1 MESKIKLG
9 KEYNFVGCRWVP
21 VKFIDEEKQIVVMQ
35 SLGVTVGPWP
45 GFSMGK
51 FGKGDYYNRDITR
64 RNISD
69 YDNKTRVLMK
79 QIRPIVSGD
88 AGLYLPSYDSIKT
101 NSVWRNALAKA
112 AANYCSFG
120 ASDNYAWTGT
130 YNGDNYAWIVYSN
143 GSTTYDTYDYQ
154 NNSYVVP
161 AAFDLDLSK
170 VAVTGD
176 KIAII
181 PENTGKGEPEETNFI
196 LLLRL
201 LEAFTPVCHGILSN
215 DEIQMI
221 QKYLC
226 IQDRSVISLR
236 NLRDFVVLFLA
247 DKADIERRNG
257 NNEKFFQLMDI
268 QSGIVSVIDQQIW
281 NLSGEA

>member
-51 FGKGDYYNRDITR
+51 FGNGDYYNRDITR

-69 YDNKTRVLMK
+69 YDDKTRVLME

-170 VAVTGD
+170 VE
-176 KIAII
+176 I
-181 PENTGKGEPEETNFI
+181 EE
-196 LLLRL
+196 
-201 LEAFTPVCHGILSN
+201 
-215 DEIQMI
+215 DEII
-221 QKYLC
+221 VKGVHDDSDHTQKNTVRMRVMAVRYGYAVVEAESEEDAIELAN
-226 IQDRSVISLR
+226 
-236 NLRDFVVLFLA
+236 NLPDSQF
-247 DKADIERRNG
+247 DWSDPD
-257 NNEKFFQLMDI
+257 DI
-268 QSGIVSVIDQQIW
+268 QVVDDNID
-281 NLSGEA
+281 E